1 MSTGIGLCTAP
12 TTSAVMGAVP
22 DEKQGVASAVN
33 DATREIGAALGIAVA
48 GSILA
53 AQYGNLIGSRLGGLP
68 EQVRAPATDSL
79 AQALAVADQMGPSGA
94 RLAEIAQSAFVESMN
109 ASCWSSRR

>member
-33 DATREIGAALGIAVA
+33 DATREIGAALGTTKQSAWEAHTRWIDHQA
-48 GSILA
+48 GHRGAYGQLGLDDQQA
-53 AQYGNLIGSRLGGLP
+53 AAA
-68 EQVRAPATDSL
+68 RALDAATAIDPRR
-79 AQALAVADQMGPSGA
+79 ADQVPSTKGA
-94 RLAEIAQSAFVESMN
+94 L
-109 ASCWSSRR
+109 